1 LRTLIISSF
10 AALSVAIS
18 FRPCGAA
25 PSSSVLEALNDLRA
39 QGCDGRTGVKS
50 KLRANRKLDEA
61 VELLSK
67 GIRLHDAITRGD
79 YRASRSESIHISK
92 APDDAAI
99 ARMLK
104 REFCEEA
111 TDPDL
116 RDTAILREG
125 SDAWIIVA
133 SPFDPP
139 AAKDAPA
146 VNRRMLALV
155 NEARAKPRRCGRTSH
170 PAARP
175 LKLRSALES
184 AAKAHAQDMA
194 KHGRMSHVGSDGSN
208 VSQRVMRTH
217 YEWQTVAE
225 NVAAGQSSPEAVLRS
240 WLESP
245 GHCTNLMGPQ
255 YTEMGVGYAVNLDHA
270 EGIFWAQVF
279 ASPRNKADDELNRI
293 RR

>member
-1 LRTLIISSF
+1 MTSR
-10 AALSVAIS
+10 
-18 FRPCGAA
+18 
-25 PSSSVLEALNDLRA
+25 VLEALNDLRA
-39 QGCDGRTGVKS
+39 RGCDDRPGVTL
-50 KLRANRKLDEA
+50 KLRANRRLDRA

-67 GIRLHDAITRGD
+67 GVRLHDAIAQGD
-79 YRASRSESIHISK
+79 YRASRSASIHISK
-92 APDDAAI
+92 AADDAAI
-99 ARMLK
+99 DRML
-104 REFCEEA
+104 RQQFCVEA
-111 TDPDL
+111 TDPEFRDSGIL
-116 RDTAILREG
+116 RDG

-155 NEARAKPRRCGRTSH
+155 NEARARSRRCGSTAL

-175 LKLRSALES
+175 LKLRAALES
-184 AAKAHAQDMA
+184 AAKAHALDMA
-194 KHGRMSHVGSDGSN
+194 KRGQMSHVGSDGST
-208 VSQRVMRTH
+208 VAQRVTRAH

-240 WLESP
+240 WLDSP

-255 YTEMGVGYAVNLDHA
+255 YTEMGVGYAVNLEQA

-279 ASPRNKADDELNRI
+279 ASPRNKADDELSRI